1 MTNTTLIAK
10 IAKAS
15 RTVGALA
22 TDKTNTQQNYNYIS
36 ADKILERAGAALAE
50 AGVVIIPAVV
60 GDEIVRHE
68 GTNQYGKAQIRYDAA
83 VRFAMTISDGESQY
97 EVPWC
102 GRGSDYAVPDKALYK
117 AITSGHKYFLMKLLN
132 IGVGNE
138 DGEHDSQS
146 DSALQATQTA
156 PERANGRATPN
167 HAATAPKAPQRP
179 AAPVT
184 VNVDEVD
191 EVEPDGV
198 TVDNPFADAPP
209 DIPQRGQPVTENTL
223 KRLHALGK
231 EAYGDA
237 WATKRPELV
246 TAASQGAVTSSKDLT
261 ENEARKLI
269 RGMEA
274 KIAQAQ
280 QPDAALRQQAA

>member
-156 PERANGRATPN
+156 PERAVTPN
-167 HAATAPKAPQRP
+167 RVNGTAAAPKAPQRP
-179 AAPVT
+179 ATPAT
-184 VNVDEVD
+184 AHID
-191 EVEPDGV
+191 
-198 TVDNPFADAPP
+198 DAPP
-209 DIPQRGQPVTENTL
+209 VDENGPETLFETAVPTE
-223 KRLHALGK
+223 R
-231 EAYGDA
+231 EAAILNKWQSPEDAIA
-237 WATKRPELV
+237 WATRI
-246 TAASQGAVTSSKDLT
+246 GGSKN
-261 ENEARKLI
+261 EYEARNAYKKVL
-269 RGMEA
+269 RDQFGNVETDANRSAVWLAYMRHEGQKWQA
-274 KIAQAQ
+274 KQQAQ
-280 QPDAALRQQAA
+280 QPQPEVA